1 MGVGKRE
8 QEEGREEKPWSV
20 CRINEKKK
28 LND

>member
-8 QEEGREEKPWSV
+8 QEESREGKPWSV

-28 LND
+28 VK